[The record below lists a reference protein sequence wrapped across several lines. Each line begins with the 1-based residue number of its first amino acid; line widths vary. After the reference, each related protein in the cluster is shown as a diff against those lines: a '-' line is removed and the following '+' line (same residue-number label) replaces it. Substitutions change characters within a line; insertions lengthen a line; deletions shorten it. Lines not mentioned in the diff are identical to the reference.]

1 MKKKIIFSCFF
12 LFLYAKIYSQVLKD
26 INETTRNV
34 IDIFKPNRSSDIKTL
49 DPVSK
54 KEKELSST
62 FSNPNQVKICSEL
75 CVENLSKVNSK
86 VTIEY
91 KLTEERQQ
99 LLIMK
104 KDKSCIYD
112 IPFGIYTI
120 KIYQDDKIIKKS
132 DLRIDEQEQVNISIP
147 E

>member
-1 MKKKIIFSCFF
+1 MKKKIIFSCF
-12 LFLYAKIYSQVLKD
+12 LFLNIITYSQVLKD

-34 IDIFKPNRSSDIKTL
+34 IDILKPNRSADIKTL
-49 DPVSK
+49 DNVSK
-54 KEKELSST
+54 KEKELSSA

-75 CVENLSKVNSK
+75 CVENLSKINSK

-120 KIYQDDKIIKKS
+120 KIYQDEKIIKKS
-132 DLRIDEQEQVNISIP
+132 DLRIDEQEQVNITIP